1 MAEAVGY
8 HTGSAAG
15 NSFAFFAGWTCGGV
29 FLIVGR
35 SETGDEASMKQV
47 FSWYRL
53 GMGQTGCGS
62 FVLPF

>member
-1 MAEAVGY
+1 M
-8 HTGSAAG
+8 
-15 NSFAFFAGWTCGGV
+15 